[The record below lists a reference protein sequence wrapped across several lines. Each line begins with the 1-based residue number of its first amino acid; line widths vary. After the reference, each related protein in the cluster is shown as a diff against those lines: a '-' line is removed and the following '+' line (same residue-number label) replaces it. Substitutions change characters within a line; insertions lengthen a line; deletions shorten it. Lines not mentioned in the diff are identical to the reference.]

1 MARRRLGAC
10 LAAVFACATG
20 FAAAAQAGDDAFF
33 GDIAGVNVGGFVVVA
48 PKYEGSSDYRAIGV
62 PFVAPAFD
70 GGGRLQFKGPD
81 DVRFRLF
88 ELNGFEAG
96 PLAGWRFGRDEEDSR
111 RLRGLGDVDGG
122 LVAGGYMAY
131 RAGFLKPF
139 LSYHHQITGDDAG
152 GVVRF
157 GSEAIWQL
165 GRGSEIVGSVGA
177 SWADQ
182 RYMDAY
188 FSVTPGQSAASLAGL
203 PIYDADA
210 GIKDVFVGAT
220 AKVALS
226 ELWTLNLTGRY
237 AHLVGDAADS
247 PVTESVHQ
255 WTAGVGLTYRLNLR

>member
-1 MARRRLGAC
+1 MRRQELSVVLAASLGAS
-10 LAAVFACATG
+10 AATSAL
-20 FAAAAQAGDDAFF
+20 AGDDAWF

-62 PFVAPAFD
+62 PFVAPAFN
-70 GGGRLQFKGPD
+70 GGGRFQFKGPD
-81 DVRFRLF
+81 DLRFRLL

-111 RLRGLGDVDGG
+111 RLWGLGDVDGG
-122 LVAGGYMAY
+122 LVVGGYMAY
-131 RAGFLKPF
+131 RVGFLKPF
-139 LSYHHQITGDDAG
+139 LSYHHQVTGGDAG

-177 SWADQ
+177 SWADK

-188 FSVTPGQSAASLAGL
+188 FSVTPGQSAASSAGL
-203 PIYDADA
+203 PTYDADA

-226 ELWTLNLTGRY
+226 ELWTLQLSARY
-237 AHLVGDAADS
+237 AHLVGDASDS
-247 PVTESVHQ
+247 PIAETSHQ
-255 WTAGVGLTYRLNLR
+255 LTGGVGLTYRFDLR